1 MALYIKLNLITHKIK
16 SGMELLKEPRLIKME
31 NYIQKIKITGVLL
44 INYQSQVLE
53 KFGVQFQILITQQI
67 ITTGLRVMLLQ

>member
-1 MALYIKLNLITHKIK
+1 
-16 SGMELLKEPRLIKME
+16 MELLKEPRLIKIE
-31 NYIQKIKITGVLL
+31 NYIQKIKITGVQL

-67 ITTGLRVMLLQ
+67 ITTGQRVMLLQ

>member
-1 MALYIKLNLITHKIK
+1 
-16 SGMELLKEPRLIKME
+16 MELLKEPRLIKME
-31 NYIQKIKITGVLL
+31 NYIQKIKTTGVLL
-44 INYQSQVLE
+44 INYQSQAIE

>member
-1 MALYIKLNLITHKIK
+1 
-16 SGMELLKEPRLIKME
+16 MELLKEQRLIKME
-31 NYIQKIKITGVLL
+31 NYIQKIKITGVQL

-67 ITTGLRVMLLQ
+67 ITTGLLVMLLQ

>member
-16 SGMELLKEPRLIKME
+16 SGMELLKEPRLIKTE
-31 NYIQKIKITGVLL
+31 NYILKIKTTGVLL

-53 KFGVQFQILITQQI
+53 KFGVQFQILTTQQT
-67 ITTGLRVMLLQ
+67 ITTGLRVIHLK